1 MPPNPLMANCDADL
15 LKQAALNVIQN
26 GAQAMPSSVA
36 IETKPGG
43 QTSDGGGA
51 IGAQ

>member
-1 MPPNPLMANCDADL
+1 MRTGGGMKGP
-15 LKQAALNVIQN
+15 
-26 GAQAMPSSVA
+26 QAMPSSVA